1 MRHIFILLALLSA
14 AAFTPA
20 YAQDFS
26 ASSKAK
32 SWGLSGEKKA
42 RFTGR
47 VTDALCELT
56 GDCPADCGAG
66 FRQMGIVRDADG
78 VFVLALKNSQAAF
91 SGAAVDLGLYCNQNV
106 EVDGLIIE
114 EPELKSRNI
123 FQVQKIR
130 VGDGKWAKANQFTK
144 VWKKENPDASGKG
157 AWFRRDPRIKA
168 LIAKSGYL
176 GLGLESDEAFIR
188 EWFE

>member
-1 MRHIFILLALLSA
+1 MRHFLSLLALLGA
-14 AAFTPA
+14 TAITPA

-26 ASSKAK
+26 AESKAK
-32 SWGLSGEKKA
+32 SWGLYGERKA
-42 RFTGR
+42 RFEGR
-47 VTDALCELT
+47 VTDALCEIT
-56 GDCPADCGAG
+56 GDCPADCGGG
-66 FRQMGIVRDADG
+66 FRQMGILRSVDG

-91 SGAAVDLGLYCNQNV
+91 SGAAVDLALYCNQMV

-114 EPELKSRNI
+114 EPDLGSQNV
-123 FQVQKIR
+123 FQIQKIR

-144 VWKKENPDASGKG
+144 VWKQETPEAAGKG

-168 LIAKSGYL
+168 LIARDGYL
-176 GLGLESDEAFIR
+176 GLGLATDEAFIK